1 LTKGSEGL
9 RTVSFG
15 HVDLTGLNVGLMAKV
30 FSGLEVVQ
38 LQRAQISTD
47 QLSAILGA
55 IVIQC
60 EGANSRLGSDIR
72 QQRLKLLNI
81 SGSDVSKVDP
91 KLLARA
97 VVRLKEITLTYTSLT
112 KEQAKEIMLALS
124 TYSNRTLIKL
134 NIGGNDLSG
143 LDPEVLAMGSTMVTR
158 VSLAGT
164 SLTNDQIISLLTRKS
179 SNNNTSR
186 SSLMTRLNLS
196 RNNLAQVPP
205 QLLAEG
211 IVCLREVALYETNLG
226 NEQVSAILRMAA
238 ASNKI
243 RKLLFGVVGC
253 QLPSDELIQRARLNI
268 PHLHLFKVHP

>member
-1 LTKGSEGL
+1 MVRKITVRANLSNEHLHEVGQILGL
-9 RTVSFG
+9 KTVSFG

-38 LQRAQISTD
+38 LQRAQINRD
-47 QLSAILGA
+47 QLSAIG
-55 IVIQC
+55 IQC

-97 VVRLKEITLTYTSLT
+97 VSRLKEITLTYTSLT

-124 TYSNRTLIKL
+124 SCSNRTLTKL

-143 LDPEVLAMGSTMVTR
+143 LDPEVLAMGLTMVTK

-179 SNNNTSR
+179 NKNNNTSR
-186 SSLMTRLNLS
+186 SSFMTRLNLS

-205 QLLAEG
+205 QLLAG
-211 IVCLREVALYETNLG
+211 R
-226 NEQVSAILRMAA
+226 
-238 ASNKI
+238 
-243 RKLLFGVVGC
+243 
-253 QLPSDELIQRARLNI
+253 
-268 PHLHLFKVHP
+268 